1 MAKILADSLADL
13 PEIESV
19 DISDNS
25 LTDLSLVPCVD
36 ALSKIKNLTELD
48 LSSNS
53 MGPKAA
59 KAISDYLSSSQCPL
73 KKLTIQNSDVND
85 YQCEKFITALQN
97 NSTLLYLDLSNN
109 KIGNAETLNAVK
121 PDLITGGEAI
131 AALLRCSKTE
141 LKVLKLGW
149 NYIRLHSAVDLAS
162 SLNYNRTLQ
171 YLDLSSNSLGRDGG
185 DTLGKG
191 YFLFFKYF

>member
-36 ALSKIKNLTELD
+36 ALSKITNLTELD

-59 KAISDYLSSSQCPL
+59 KAISDYLSCSHCPL

-85 YQCEKFITALQN
+85 YQCEKMI
-97 NSTLLYLDLSNN
+97 LYLRF
-109 KIGNAETLNAVK
+109 
-121 PDLITGGEAI
+121 
-131 AALLRCSKTE
+131 LLH
-141 LKVLKLGW
+141 LVLKSYKI
-149 NYIRLHSAVDLAS
+149 NNQK
-162 SLNYNRTLQ
+162 SLLPP
-171 YLDLSSNSLGRDGG
+171 SVP
-185 DTLGKG
+185 
-191 YFLFFKYF
+191 